1 MLLRECNLFA
11 AELLAFS
18 MALCLNER
26 GSEVTSH
33 GELGQNFGVTVDD
46 APASAFRPPRALPPR
61 PRPAPAAGFRA
72 RGFEAGLAAAGAAA
86 SASGVTRCA
95 TAAAAGWS
103 TISGGRRRSCFV
115 FRWRLVWLA
124 GLEVSW
130 KTRALGPLS

>member
-61 PRPAPAAGFRA
+61 PRPAPAAGAPGFRA
-72 RGFEAGLAAAGAAA
+72 RCFEAGFAAGAAA
-86 SASGVTRCA
+86 
-95 TAAAAGWS
+95 
-103 TISGGRRRSCFV
+103 
-115 FRWRLVWLA
+115 
-124 GLEVSW
+124 
-130 KTRALGPLS
+130 